1 MTDGTVAIPPAA
13 LDQLMPL
20 HARVDSG
27 AVLRGLGPTLAR
39 LLGGGALG
47 QRLDAVFAMTHPA
60 RVTAA
65 ADLLRMTSLRLV
77 LRGPVATPFKG
88 VAVALADGGALLNLS
103 FSYRLQDAVR
113 DHRLSASD
121 FAPTDLANEYL
132 YLVEANTAILAEARR
147 ASDRLRGARALALE
161 QALTDPLTGLR
172 NRRGLD
178 RALAALAASGQ
189 PFGLIHIDL
198 DHFKRI
204 NDTQG
209 HSAGDAVLKTV
220 ARTVMRE
227 LRIEDCFG
235 RIGGEEFA
243 ILIANADAET
253 AADVAER
260 VRAAIERT
268 TIPGHES
275 IRVTASFGIAEA
287 TDGVL
292 DVEDL
297 TSRADAQLYSAKAS
311 GRNRVHVAED
321 ALPRAVALN

>member
-1 MTDGTVAIPPAA
+1 MTDGTVAMPPAA
-13 LDQLMPL
+13 LDRLMPL

-47 QRLDAVFAMTHPA
+47 QRLDAVFAMTHLA

-204 NDTQG
+204 NDTLG
-209 HSAGDAVLKTV
+209 HAAGDRVLAEVAARLKHAVRDGDSV
-220 ARTVMRE
+220 ARLGGDEFVVLLPG
-227 LRIEDCFG
+227 LRDRTRARQVAQ
-235 RIGGEEFA
+235 RILRGLQRPLALPAPPLSASLGVALWGGA
-243 ILIANADAET
+243 GPAGAESLLL
-253 AADVAER
+253 AAD
-260 VRAAIERT
+260 RALYRSKGT
-268 TIPGHES
+268 G
-275 IRVTASFGIAEA
+275 R
-287 TDGVL
+287 
-292 DVEDL
+292 
-297 TSRADAQLYSAKAS
+297 SRITFAPPPDAA
-311 GRNRVHVAED
+311 
-321 ALPRAVALN
+321 